1 MDRRIV
7 RREFNKLGF
16 AVLAQQLIF
25 MTVSIIFLFIFL
37 TVKYLTAPDP
47 LAGADEVMQEVFQAG
62 GYMIAA
68 AILGVL
74 PMLLLKHP
82 DAFRLGVMK
91 KKRKISA
98 EVLLIGFF
106 SVIVLNLLTACL
118 NIGLEFLLNQQGRT
132 LMDAQASATEVSV
145 TVSMFLYSSIA
156 APVCE
161 ELVYRGAVMR
171 YLERYGSFFAVL
183 ISALLFGLMHGNI
196 AQVPFA
202 FAVGIVL
209 GIIAQEYSLTA
220 SVLIHL
226 FNNLHSDLT
235 GWAELYFGRT
245 VSTIEFYGILLVSL
259 LGLVLWTVKRR
270 RVILEYLKKIQIKE
284 ELFWCFM
291 TSGGVILLLAYN
303 IWQMIIS
310 VTVLS

>member
-47 LAGADEVMQEVFQAG
+47 LAGADEVMQEVFQ
-62 GYMIAA
+62 
-68 AILGVL
+68 
-74 PMLLLKHP
+74 
-82 DAFRLGVMK
+82 
-91 KKRKISA
+91 
-98 EVLLIGFF
+98 
-106 SVIVLNLLTACL
+106 
-118 NIGLEFLLNQQGRT
+118 
-132 LMDAQASATEVSV
+132 
-145 TVSMFLYSSIA
+145 YSSIA